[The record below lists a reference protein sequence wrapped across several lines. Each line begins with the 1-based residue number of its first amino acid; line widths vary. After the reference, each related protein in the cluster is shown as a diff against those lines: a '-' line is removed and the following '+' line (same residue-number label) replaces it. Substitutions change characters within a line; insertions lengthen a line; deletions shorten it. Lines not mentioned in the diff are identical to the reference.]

1 MLMKRRRMYVFGGD
15 GALAVLPDADHVQR
29 G

>member
-1 MLMKRRRMYVFGGD
+1 MLMKRRRMYVFGGVE
-15 GALAVLPDADHVQR
+15 ALAVLPDADHVQR